1 MPHTKPCLQHRK
13 QSQSKPYRMECYCN
27 IPVWEK
33 IYKALSQKTTYMA
46 QHIQRNNVHP
56 TICRN
61 HLSFPKMRRLEPGTR
76 YINLKRAVLAA
87 IYKKEGDTANSKRLM
102 AFSLSNECSSW
113 KKLLLHFAFN
123 YTACGGRGIHWLIA
137 PLI

>member
-1 MPHTKPCLQHRK
+1 MPR
-13 QSQSKPYRMECYCN
+13 Y
-27 IPVWEK
+27 
-33 IYKALSQKTTYMA
+33 A
-46 QHIQRNNVHP
+46 
-56 TICRN
+56 
-61 HLSFPKMRRLEPGTR
+61 R

-102 AFSLSNECSSW
+102 AFSLSNERSCW